1 MSTLHIPG
9 FTAEAALQMP
19 SMRYAGAV
27 TFRTGHQA
35 SQVTPQ
41 LTLCD
46 KARYFCDIGY
56 NARYWCAFEERY
68 CMPQL

>member
-1 MSTLHIPG
+1 MSTFRIPG
-9 FTAEAALQMP
+9 FTAEAALQKP
-19 SMRYAGAV
+19 SLSYASVA
-27 TFRTGHQA
+27 TLRTGQD

-56 NARYWCAFEERY
+56 NARYWCAFEERN
-68 CMPQL
+68 CSFQL